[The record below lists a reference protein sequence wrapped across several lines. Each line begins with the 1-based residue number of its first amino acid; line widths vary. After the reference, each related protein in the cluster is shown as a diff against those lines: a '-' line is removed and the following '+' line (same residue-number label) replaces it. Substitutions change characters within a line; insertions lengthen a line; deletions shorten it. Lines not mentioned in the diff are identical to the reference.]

1 MVSTEEKKFS
11 NQVMLE
17 RMGVDPT
24 AVNLKKEAEEL
35 DQLLESPT
43 KSKAAFPQRILPK
56 KQRKTKTKKTGPSAI
71 DLRYLNMPNPEPH
84 EFNFRLKRAKS
95 GKTIETLRYP
105 DIGVRVRV
113 VYPYT

>member
-1 MVSTEEKKFS
+1 MVSTEEKKLS

-43 KSKAAFPQRILPK
+43 KSKAAFNQRILPK
-56 KQRKTKTKKTGPSAI
+56 KTEKNENKENWSKRNRFAI
-71 DLRYLNMPNPEPH
+71 SEH
-84 EFNFRLKRAKS
+84 AES
-95 GKTIETLRYP
+95 GTS
-105 DIGVRVRV
+105 
-113 VYPYT
+113 